1 MRSGQSKPVINALT
15 DLEHPCQ
22 ALADF
27 LTIKE
32 KFGDFKNLV
41 LTFVGDGNNES

>member
-1 MRSGQSKPVINALT
+1 MQSGLLKPVINALT

-32 KFGDFKNLV
+32 EFLILKM
-41 LTFVGDGNNES
+41 